1 MNNQTRNSRVKAQ
14 PKPKANPQRRNRR
27 QTVVRNPGSKM
38 VPRKSTISRRNPQ
51 SSMNVNSNNRCSA
64 LERVA
69 TFTIP
74 TTSQPGDLLFTLQN
88 NPTSAPRSSA
98 IASQFDSWHG
108 VTSIQVESTGNAFAK
123 NFVVIR
129 HVPNG
134 DPARLPAPGQPLL
147 NIAESY
153 SRRGES
159 IKLQLDS
166 NSKPFC
172 TAPWRGISYNT
183 RKPILDDDP
192 SERNNGLFIIV
203 SNGSPGTESVDITVR
218 YKYDFH
224 FYGPLYTGILPNLS
238 GRITTTTGTTPAA
251 PLGTNPTID
260 GNSITANTATTF
272 TLIPGNYL
280 LSYGFSGTVVTGQ
293 ISISSSSGT
302 LTQLVGTFSTT
313 GSSRSAF
320 LQTQSNTVITIAALP
335 ATTVLSTSFI
345 IAPYSV

>member
-1 MNNQTRNSRVKAQ
+1 MNNQQKNPRAKAPQKSKPTR
-14 PKPKANPQRRNRR
+14 QRRNRR
-27 QTVVRNPGSKM
+27 QIVVRNPGSKM
-38 VPRKSTISRRNPQ
+38 MPRRSTISRRNPQ

-147 NIAESY
+147 NVAESY

-166 NSKPFC
+166 NAKPFC

-203 SNGSPGTESVDITVR
+203 SNGSPGTEPVDITVR

-238 GRITTTTGTTPAA
+238 GRISTTASTTPAA
-251 PLGTNPTID
+251 PLGVNPTID
-260 GNSITANTATTF
+260 GNSIISTTANTF

-280 LSYGFSGTVVTGQ
+280 LSYGFSGTAVTGQ
-293 ISISSSSGT
+293 ISISASSGT

-320 LQTQSNTVITIAALP
+320 LQTQSNTVVTIATLP
-335 ATTVLSTSFI
+335 ATTVVSTSVI
-345 IAPYSV
+345 VAPYSV

>member
-1 MNNQTRNSRVKAQ
+1 MNNQNKLQGAKAP
-14 PKPKANPQRRNRR
+14 PKIKSGRRKTFRR
-27 QTVVRNPGSKM
+27 PNTARSKNTKLT
-38 VPRKSTISRRNPQ
+38 PRKTTVSRRNPP

-74 TTSQPGDLLFTLQN
+74 INSQPGDILFVLQN

-108 VTSIQVESTGNAFAK
+108 KTAIQVESTGNAFAK

-134 DPARLPAPGQPLL
+134 DPARLPAQGQPLL

-159 IKLQLDS
+159 VKLQLDS

-203 SNGSPGTESVDITVR
+203 SNGSPGAEPVDLTVR

-238 GRITTTTGTTPAA
+238 GRITATSGLTPTTPI
-251 PLGTNPTID
+251 GTSPTVA
-260 GNSITANTATTF
+260 GNSIIATTPTSF
-272 TLIPGNYL
+272 TLIPGRYF
-280 LSYGFSGTVVTGQ
+280 LSYGFSGTTVTNQ
-293 ISISSSSGT
+293 ISISASSGV

-320 LQTQSNTVITIAALP
+320 LETQSNTVITIAALP
-335 ATTVLSTSFI
+335 AATVISTTVVV
-345 IAPYSV
+345 APYSV

>member
-1 MNNQTRNSRVKAQ
+1 MNNQPRTPRAKAQ
-14 PKPKANPQRRNRR
+14 PRPKPNRQRRGRR
-27 QTVVRNPGSKM
+27 PAVVRNPGSKM

-74 TTSQPGDLLFTLQN
+74 TTSKPGDLLFTLQN

-166 NSKPFC
+166 NTKPFC

-203 SNGSPGTESVDITVR
+203 SNGSPGAEPVDITVR

-238 GRITTTTGTTPAA
+238 GRITTGAGTTPTA
-251 PLGTNPTID
+251 PLGTVPTIE
-260 GNSITANTATTF
+260 GNSIIASTANTF

-280 LSYGFSGTVVTGQ
+280 LSYGFSGTAVTGQ
-293 ISISSSSGT
+293 ISISASAGV
-302 LTQLVGTFSTT
+302 LTQHVGTFSTT

-320 LQTQSNTVITIAALP
+320 LQTQANTVITISALP
-335 ATTVLSTSFI
+335 ATTVLSTSVI
-345 IAPYSV
+345 AAPYSV